1 MGTEKESFKALC
13 PLFKFQISQVL
24 IGEHTHE
31 EAEKYFKDLRTKLE
45 QGIEI
50 NDDILAYKT
59 KYANLIFVIYDLG
72 IMFITLRLSDHFSF
86 LKFHRHTAF
95 QQMFFEYGYKAP
107 IALTL

>member
-1 MGTEKESFKALC
+1 LERKKRVSRPFVLYSNFRY
-13 PLFKFQISQVL
+13 PKFSS
-24 IGEHTHE
+24 EHTHE

-59 KYANLIFVIYDLG
+59 KYANLIFVVYDLG

-86 LKFHRHTAF
+86 LKLHHH
-95 QQMFFEYGYKAP
+95 
-107 IALTL
+107 ITLLFNRCFLSTVIKH